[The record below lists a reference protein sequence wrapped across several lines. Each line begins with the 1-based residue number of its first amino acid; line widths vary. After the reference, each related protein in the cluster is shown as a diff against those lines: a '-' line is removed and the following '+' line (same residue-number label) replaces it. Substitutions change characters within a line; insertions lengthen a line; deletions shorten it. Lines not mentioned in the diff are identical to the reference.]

1 MRTAAAARAGVEMVR
16 DGDHHG
22 PLLDEVKGYKI
33 IDCQACGFRHVLP
46 LPKPD
51 ALKAAYSEAYYRDEK
66 PTFIARA
73 REDADWSKLAW
84 NDRLTLFEELLSGE
98 QKPLHVLDIGCG
110 PGWFLSAARERG
122 WQTRGIEPSKQ
133 AAAHAQSLGL
143 NVADVMFDA
152 SVAPC
157 LQAAHV
163 VHLNNMLEHVAD
175 PIELLRNA
183 ISVTR
188 PGGIL
193 CVGVPN
199 DYNGF
204 QEAVR
209 RNGEEPWWLVPPH
222 HLNYLSF
229 TTLEDLLQR
238 LDLEIVDTMTSFPME
253 LFLLMGE
260 NYVGNDAVGKECH
273 TKRKRFDLALEKAGM
288 GETRRKFYRALSN
301 AGLGREAVVIARKPK
316 YAR

>member
-1 MRTAAAARAGVEMVR
+1 
-16 DGDHHG
+16 
-22 PLLDEVKGYKI
+22 
-33 IDCQACGFRHVLP
+33 
-46 LPKPD
+46 
-51 ALKAAYSEAYYRDEK
+51 
-66 PTFIARA
+66 
-73 REDADWSKLAW
+73 
-84 NDRLTLFEELLSGE
+84 
-98 QKPLHVLDIGCG
+98 
-110 PGWFLSAARERG
+110 
-122 WQTRGIEPSKQ
+122 
-133 AAAHAQSLGL
+133 
-143 NVADVMFDA
+143 
-152 SVAPC
+152 
-157 LQAAHV
+157 
-163 VHLNNMLEHVAD
+163 MLEHVAD
-175 PIELLRNA
+175 PIELLQNA

-188 PGGIL
+188 PGGIV

-238 LDLEIVDTMTSFPME
+238 LGLQIVDTMTSFPME

-260 NYVGNDAVGKECH
+260 NYVGNEIVGKECH
-273 TKRKRFDLALEKAGM
+273 SKRKRFDLALEKAGM

-316 YAR
+316 

>member
-1 MRTAAAARAGVEMVR
+1 MILMRTAAATRPAEQTIR
-16 DGDHHG
+16 DGEHHG
-22 PLLDEVKGYKI
+22 VLLDEVKGFKI
-33 IDCQACGFRHVLP
+33 IDCKPCGFRHVLP
-46 LPKPD
+46 LPQPE
-51 ALKAAYSEAYYRDEK
+51 ALKEAYADAYYRDEK
-66 PTFIARA
+66 PTYIARA
-73 REDADWSKLAW
+73 KEDAEWSKLAW
-84 NDRLTLFEELLSGE
+84 NDRLTLFEELLQGE
-98 QKPLHVLDIGCG
+98 AKPLHVLDIGCG

-152 SVAPC
+152 AVASC
-157 LQAAHV
+157 LQPAHV
-163 VHLNNMLEHVAD
+163 VHLNNMLEHVAN
-175 PIELLRNA
+175 PIELLKNA

-188 PGGIL
+188 PGGIV

-209 RNGEEPWWLVPPH
+209 RNGEDPWWIVPPH

-229 TTLEDLLQR
+229 ASLEELLER
-238 LDLEIVDTMTSFPME
+238 LGLHVVDTMTSFPME

-260 NYVGNDAVGKECH
+260 NYVGNDVVGREVH
-273 TKRKRFDLALEKAGM
+273 SKRKRFDLTLEKVGM

-301 AGLGREAVVIARKPK
+301 AGLGREAIVIARKPK
-316 YAR
+316 

>member
-1 MRTAAAARAGVEMVR
+1 MRTASAARQTDQTVR
-16 DGDHHG
+16 DGDHEG
-22 PLLDEVKGYKI
+22 LLLDEVKGYKI
-33 IDCQACGFRHVLP
+33 IDCKPCGFRHVLP

-66 PTFIARA
+66 PAYIARA
-73 REDADWSKLAW
+73 KEDAEWSKLAW
-84 NDRLTLFEELLSGE
+84 NDRLTLFEELLAGE
-98 QKPLHVLDIGCG
+98 TKPLHVLDIGCG

-133 AAAHAQSLGL
+133 AAAHAQGLGL

-152 SVAPC
+152 GVASC

-175 PIELLRNA
+175 PIELLTNA

-188 PGGIL
+188 PGGIV

-209 RNGEEPWWLVPPH
+209 RNGNGEEPWWLVPPH

-229 TTLEDLLQR
+229 TSLEDLLER
-238 LDLEIVDTMTSFPME
+238 LGLRVVDTMTSFPME

-260 NYVGNDAVGKECH
+260 NYVGNEEIGREVH
-273 TKRKRFDLALEKAGM
+273 SKRKRFDLALERAGM

-316 YAR
+316 